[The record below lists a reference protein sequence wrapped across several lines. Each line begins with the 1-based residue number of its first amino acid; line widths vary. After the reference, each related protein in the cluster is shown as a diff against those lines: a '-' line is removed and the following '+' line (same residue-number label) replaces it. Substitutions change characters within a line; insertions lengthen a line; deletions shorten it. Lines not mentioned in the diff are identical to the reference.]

1 MDIEP
6 IQNYR
11 YFQRVAQLRSIAG
24 YADKGWSIRWDLN
37 PQQSAWKAGTLPIE
51 LLMRMER

>member
-24 YADKGWSIRWDLN
+24 YADKGWSGDPGSNW
-37 PQQSAWKAGTLPIE
+37 GMVE
-51 LLMRMER
+51 LLMEGVIGCP